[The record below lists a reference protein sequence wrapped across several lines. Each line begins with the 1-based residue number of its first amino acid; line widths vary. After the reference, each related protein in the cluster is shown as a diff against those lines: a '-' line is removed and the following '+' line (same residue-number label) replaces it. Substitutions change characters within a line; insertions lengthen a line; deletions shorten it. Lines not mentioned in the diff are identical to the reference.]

1 MHRTVRLVAIAL
13 AVAALFAAGPGS
25 AWAQQDMPP
34 MPKPGPEHEIL
45 KMDAGT
51 WDAVVEMFAAPGQP
65 PATSKGTET
74 SALMGGLWLVSE
86 FKGDMMGSPFEGR
99 GIFGYDL
106 TKKKY
111 VGVWVDSMSAGI
123 AHVES
128 TYDATTKTMTGTF
141 TFTRAGIVGTKV
153 VDALPSIELLQDFRA
168 PNVLQ
173 VSWASGEFVDFQDEG
188 LLHNSSF
195 LAGRYDY
202 ENSRVRFNAL
212 GRLLKLLV
220 PTAWVGHMLGYVV
233 RKP

>member
-128 TYDATTKTMTGTF
+128 TYDATTKTMTGTMEAPDMSGKVSKMKETTVYKDPNTRVF
-141 TFTRAGIVGTKV
+141 TLFTPGPDGK
-153 VDALPSIELLQDFRA
+153 DAPMMRITYTR
-168 PNVLQ
+168 
-173 VSWASGEFVDFQDEG
+173 
-188 LLHNSSF
+188 
-195 LAGRYDY
+195 
-202 ENSRVRFNAL
+202 
-212 GRLLKLLV
+212 
-220 PTAWVGHMLGYVV
+220 
-233 RKP
+233 RK